1 MCFPIWIGNLDDGL
15 DIEKIKMLLNIGKLT
30 ENECKKCWAFQF
42 CTQCLRSAVDG
53 DHLSKNK
60 RLSKCNSSRYTAEQS
75 LKDYIVLKECGST
88 FGKRIKGE

>member
-1 MCFPIWIGNLDDGL
+1 MKNYNILVIGNGFDLY
-15 DIEKIKMLLNIGKLT
+15 KTSALLNVGSIT
-30 ENECKKCWAFQF
+30 EKECKKCWAFQF